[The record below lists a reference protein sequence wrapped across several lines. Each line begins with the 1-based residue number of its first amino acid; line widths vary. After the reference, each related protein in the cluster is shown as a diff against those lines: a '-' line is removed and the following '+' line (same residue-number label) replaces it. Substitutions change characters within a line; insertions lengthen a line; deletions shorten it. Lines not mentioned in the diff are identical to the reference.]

1 MAYGSTRK
9 KESGENLIGNALSLE
24 NKLSSDRK
32 PVKIGEDVSGLLLKD
47 NRVFVEKQPS
57 EENEVVTK
65 KYVDDSVY
73 AGKIIGYTRLE
84 GDLTN
89 TFSFEIQ
96 DDITVEDSTH
106 QITFITPPSESV
118 EIQATFNID
127 VGTTDTKIFIGLS
140 DNSTYNAVS
149 AELEY
154 DGIGI
159 IFSDDEMNDGVRTVQ
174 FVLSASHLA
183 SIGSSNTFY
192 IGFSTGGSTK
202 TAYLRYGIRA
212 ATGRGEHPFIIK
224 ATVLPATIYDGQ

>member
-9 KESGENLIGNALSLE
+9 KESGKNLIGNSLSLE
-24 NKLSSDRK
+24 NRLSSDRK

-118 EIQATFNID
+118 EIQATFCID
-127 VGTTDTKIFIGLS
+127 VRSTDTRISVGLS
-140 DNSTYNAVS
+140 DNGLYNQVA
-149 AELEY
+149 AYLEY
-154 DGIGI
+154 DSIGI
-159 IFSDDEMNDGVRTVQ
+159 SFSDDELDDGVRTIQ
-174 FVLSASHLA
+174 FVLDSAHLEA
-183 SIGSSNTFY
+183 VGVSNTFY
-192 IGFSTGGSTK
+192 IGFSTTGVTK
-202 TAYLRYGIRA
+202 TAYLIYGVRA
-212 ATGRGEHPFIIK
+212 SHDLSDHPFVIK
-224 ATVLPATIYDGQ
+224 ATALPLAIYDGQ